1 MFENFFGAGL
11 EFWIGK
17 VVSIDA
23 QKNWHRVI
31 VGVGDI
37 KFVYSAHILI
47 VIILRIKI
55 VILQ

>member
-23 QKNWHRVI
+23 QKKLAQ
-31 VGVGDI
+31 GD
-37 KFVYSAHILI
+37 SWGW
-47 VIILRIKI
+47 
-55 VILQ
+55 